1 MEPRETRVELGGM
14 GVGPRERRWLV
25 AFLVSGTALFV
36 VLLGQ
41 YALQVVATFSGV
53 LLILFLAWL
62 LAFVISPLV
71 SAIEDGS
78 HVSRGFAAAL
88 VYALALIGLGFI
100 LFYTGAAITQQLGE
114 LTRTFPQKA
123 TDIETTLGSWQQS
136 LQFGRLQ
143 VDLVQMFKTLQDQ
156 VGTIGAQLFDQ
167 IEAIAGVTVSALGS
181 LVLILIL
188 SLYMVVDRD
197 RILAKVNRIVP
208 NRYKDEF
215 FIFERSVARA
225 FGGFLR
231 AQLILAVVQAILVAV
246 VGGIFG
252 IPFLFL
258 VATLSAIVMLIPF
271 FGPPLALIP
280 PVVAALIYT
289 NGFIPVTLIL
299 LVVQTG
305 LVNWLQ
311 PKLMQG
317 ALGLHPLLVL
327 VGLLI
332 GSTVA
337 GVWGALFGI
346 PVIAVINVFIN
357 YLLFRAVPNAALPE
371 VEQLSDV
378 SEGTMVTIEKEQRFD
393 DTHPHIRVHRSLR
406 PDGTEQVDLE
416 MSDEPPPVRP
426 ARGDGNEGPENAP
439 SGG

>member
-1 MEPRETRVELGGM
+1 VDRRETRVELGDG
-14 GVGPRERRWLV
+14 GIGPRERRWLI
-25 AFLVSGTALFV
+25 AFLVSGTALFL
-36 VLLGQ
+36 VLLGG

-78 HVSRGFAAAL
+78 RVSRGFAAGL
-88 VYALALIGLGFI
+88 VYALALIALGFI

-123 TDIETTLGSWQQS
+123 IDIEATLASWQQS

-156 VGTIGAQLFDQ
+156 VGSIGAQLFDQ

-426 ARGDGNEGPENAP
+426 ARGDGGEGPENAP

>member
-123 TDIETTLGSWQQS
+123 SDIEATLGSWQQS

-156 VGTIGAQLFDQ
+156 VGTIGAQLFNQ

-426 ARGDGNEGPENAP
+426 ARGDGEGPENAP